1 MRRAVNFLQSLHR
14 LHEDEITPDDVRD
27 VAILCPA
34 EKIDEVIREAR
45 SKSYENMLTKVQAL
59 LQVKNIFFLF
69 SSCFKDGYPAGQ
81 FMHQLQDAVIADDAI
96 EDFQKVNIINQIG
109 KADHAL
115 TDGADEKVQILA
127 IVSVLQR
134 ELSR

>member
-1 MRRAVNFLQSLHR
+1 MLQ
-14 LHEDEITPDDVRD
+14 
-27 VAILCPA
+27 
-34 EKIDEVIREAR
+34 
-45 SKSYENMLTKVQAL
+45 
-59 LQVKNIFFLF
+59 
-69 SSCFKDGYPAGQ
+69 DGYPAGQ